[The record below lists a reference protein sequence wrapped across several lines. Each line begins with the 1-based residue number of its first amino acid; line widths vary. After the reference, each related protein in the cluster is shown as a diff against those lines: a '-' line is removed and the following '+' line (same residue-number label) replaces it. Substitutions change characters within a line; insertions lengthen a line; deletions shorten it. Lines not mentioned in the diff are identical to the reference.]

1 MALGQLS
8 FDEMWAR
15 YSKVMDKAATSNV
28 PLSDFTNEERDLFQN
43 LVNKDLYKRTSK
55 DQDNKVGFAAQNAEI
70 KGLKEQT

>member
-8 FDEMWAR
+8 FDELWAR
-15 YSKVMDKAATSNV
+15 YGKVMEKVANSNV

-55 DQDNKVGFAAQNAEI
+55 DQDNKVEFAA
-70 KGLKEQT
+70 